1 MVPGALEEPLAAI
14 FRVLRRPRNPST
26 VAGSPAARGRG
37 RLPHVCCSKQANKA
51 RGGKRSAGGSA
62 GQEPGGREARA
73 ARRGGHGATAE
84 RSTARVGQC
93 RRRGGPTVP
102 APAPVNRVRQAEWT
116 RTRPF
121 ECNGRTAGSSVYLG
135 WKKEPEKEETKWEK
149 KMREISK
156 QKPLAALDHAGQLS
170 SVER

>member
-1 MVPGALEEPLAAI
+1 M
-14 FRVLRRPRNPST
+14 
-26 VAGSPAARGRG
+26 
-37 RLPHVCCSKQANKA
+37 
-51 RGGKRSAGGSA
+51 
-62 GQEPGGREARA
+62 GQEA
-73 ARRGGHGATAE
+73 ARRAPGKARHGE
-84 RSTARVGQC
+84 EDTARVGQC

-149 KMREISK
+149 KKREISK

-170 SVER
+170 SVKR